1 MWGELGGGRGNLMC
15 VPHDLHNHISLTTTA
30 NRGLSFT
37 FLSPWQLTTPPLAN
51 TLWLGTH
58 SGNIAGGNALQLCGL
73 FKVGRST
80 LAGIA
85 MDSVDPAVVG

>member
-1 MWGELGGGRGNLMC
+1 MC
-15 VPHDLHNHISLTTTA
+15 SSLLAQPYIPQCNCKRRCIVYLLIPMATY
-30 NRGLSFT
+30 N
-37 FLSPWQLTTPPLAN
+37 TPSLAN
-51 TLWLGTH
+51 TLWLDTH